1 MDHTYPTRIGLVKI
15 GVFVRP
21 DFYSTY
27 SSVAITGDFYLDQT
41 GGKQHEKDLAIM
53 D

>member
-1 MDHTYPTRIGLVKI
+1 MDHTYPTRIGLVEI
-15 GVFVRP
+15 SVFVRL

-41 GGKQHEKDLAIM
+41 GGK
-53 D
+53 

>member
-15 GVFVRP
+15 GVSVRP

-27 SSVAITGDFYLDQT
+27 SSVAIAGDFYLAKNRRKPT
-41 GGKQHEKDLAIM
+41 
-53 D
+53 